1 MTAHRIKYQ
10 TRHGASCVIRIIG
23 APDADSAVMFLH
35 EQHGCEDA
43 TISTV
48 DAISAVADYAFGE
61 LSLKFE
67 YPYALFI
74 KPKLNLNG
82 SSANDLIEPRL
93 IAMNHLMDAIEALR
107 HVTPNGRDYPADRE
121 RCAHDRDLHFIRIE
135 KIKAL
140 RSELINETLAIRD
153 QDK

>member
-107 HVTPNGRDYPADRE
+107 RTAPNGRDYASID
-121 RCAHDRDLHFIRIE
+121 ALNHDRDLHFTRLVNLNLLREEI
-135 KIKAL
+135 IK
-140 RSELINETLAIRD
+140 ETLAIRG

>member
-23 APDADSAVMFLH
+23 APDADSAVIFLH

-43 TISTV
+43 IIFSIDAISTV
-48 DAISAVADYAFGE
+48 ADYTFGE
-61 LSLKFE
+61 TSLKFE
-67 YPYALFI
+67 RPSELLI
-74 KPKLNLNG
+74 KPTLTLNG

-93 IAMNHLMDAIEALR
+93 KAMGHLMDAISALSQ
-107 HVTPNGRDYPADRE
+107 VTPNGRDYPADRE
-121 RCAHDRDLHFIRIE
+121 RCTHDRDLHFIRIE

-140 RSELINETLAIRD
+140 YSELIDEALYIKD
-153 QDK
+153 QGK